1 MATLEE
7 SNQLSSLGNVLLVE
21 DNHVFSDF
29 LANTIRE
36 LDQKAH
42 VVVFSS
48 GSEALQFLE
57 NSNTSLGLA
66 LIDMGLPD
74 IGGLE
79 IIRACRSHFTE
90 IPILVITVTSSESH
104 LLSAIRAGATGYIL
118 KSDRD
123 FIRESIMNVLK
134 GNCAISPS
142 LARSLFRF
150 AGGSTSPKKELGL
163 TTRELE
169 TLQLLSLG
177 DSYKEVAQK
186 MNVSTSTVQS
196 NVRNIY
202 RKLEVNSRMHA
213 VSKAKDSGL
222 L

>member
-1 MATLEE
+1 MANLEE
-7 SNQLSSLGNVLLVE
+7 NNQITRLGNVLLVE
-21 DNHVFSDF
+21 DNHVFSNF
-29 LANTIRE
+29 LTATIAEIDSNARI
-36 LDQKAH
+36 L
-42 VVVFSS
+42 VFSS
-48 GSEALQFLE
+48 GTEALQFLE
-57 NSNTSLGLA
+57 NSNTSLEMA
-66 LIDMGLPD
+66 LIDLGLPD

-79 IIRACRSHFTE
+79 VIRACRSHFTE
-90 IPILVITVTSSESH
+90 IPILVITVTSSENH
-104 LLSAIRAGATGYIL
+104 LLSAIRAGATGYLL

-123 FIRESIMNVLK
+123 FIRDSIMNVLK

-169 TLQLLSLG
+169 TLQLLALG